1 MKKLFYLLLALPLAF
16 AACENTEE
24 PKPQVEKEAVLT
36 LTSEATMEFA
46 AEGGEGVIT
55 YTAEMVEIT
64 RESPVPEPEVE
75 ATCAADWVTDL
86 TVAEN
91 ITFTVLANEADARE
105 TKVVV
110 TYGDKSFE
118 VAVKQAAKEQGEEPK
133 PNAPVFEAVNAT
145 VEYDWNTT
153 MGEVEFKLENPIEG
167 VEVKAKSG
175 AMWISQVQ
183 VKDNKILFAMSENTG
198 DAREGKITA
207 EYGMLE
213 PIEFTVKQGAY
224 VAPDPVVTINEENV
238 NLEFDATEGSFTY
251 TVENPVEGVVA
262 EATTDA
268 QWISNLVAADGTVSF
283 TTSVNEGFVREAT
296 ITVTYGVASDSI
308 VVKQGAE
315 GQDPN
320 LKYYEYNMLSFE
332 AKARTANVWDIIMSE
347 DDEDLG
353 EVFSRITVQL
363 AEDNTGLIPTGEYST
378 EDGSIIVN
386 TSTNNSYSTWR
397 YTSSGADITI
407 CELYV
412 ENDLEAHTSYIEG
425 MFQIGDDVYGFS
437 YEGAVE
443 GFMYEELGE
452 DGVTSWTSF
461 SSRYAFDDVYILN
474 GAAEGFSVEFFI
486 HEMGVSSSN
495 HGTVP
500 AVGTYPVLNWMY
512 TTSQNYC
519 EGTNGGSKVN
529 GIYLQSGGEVVIEE
543 VAEGYKVTF
552 NVVDSNGTAWKG
564 SYTGAL

>member
-55 YTAEMVEIT
+55 FTAEWKDVT
-64 RESPVPEPEVE
+64 RNSPVPAPEVE
-75 ATCAADWVTDL
+75 ATCAADWVENL

-91 ITFTVLANEADARE
+91 ITFTVAANEADARE

-118 VAVKQAAKEQGEEPK
+118 VAVKQAAKGEEPK
-133 PNAPVFEAVNAT
+133 PNIPVFEAVTAT
-145 VEYDWNTT
+145 VEYEWNVT

-183 VKDNKILFAMSENTG
+183 VKENKIVFALAENKG
-198 DAREGKITA
+198 EAREGKITA
-207 EYGMLE
+207 EYGML
-213 PIEFTVKQGAY
+213 PAIEFTVKQGAY
-224 VAPDPVVTINEENV
+224 VAPAPVVTIAEESV
-238 NLEFDATEGSFTY
+238 ALAYDATEGSFTY

-268 QWISNLVAADGTVSF
+268 QWLSNLVAADGTVSF

-296 ITVTYGVASDSI
+296 ITVTYGEASDSI
-308 VVKQGAE
+308 VVKQGAA
-315 GQDPN
+315 GQDPD
-320 LKYYEYNMLSFE
+320 LDYYAYGIYTFE
-332 AKARTANVWDIIMSE
+332 VKPRTASVWDIVMSE
-347 DDEDLG
+347 MHTERG
-353 EVFSRITVQL
+353 QMFTRITVQL
-363 AEDNTGLIPTGEYST
+363 SEDNTGLIPTGEYST
-378 EDGSIIVN
+378 EDGSILVN
-386 TSTNNSYSTWR
+386 TSTDNSLSTWR
-397 YTSSGADITI
+397 YNSTATDITF

-425 MFQIGDDVYGFS
+425 MFQVGNEVYGFS
-437 YEGAVE
+437 YEGAVD

-452 DGVTSWTSF
+452 EGVTNWTSF
-461 SSRYAFDDVYILN
+461 SSRYAYEDCYILSGN
-474 GAAEGFSVEFFI
+474 AEGFTIELYI
-486 HEMGVSSSN
+486 HEMGVTSSN
-495 HGTVP
+495 HGTAP
-500 AVGTYPVLNWMY
+500 AVGTYPVLNWMFS
-512 TTSQNYC
+512 TSENYC

-529 GIYLQSGGEVVIEE
+529 GIYLKSEGEVVIEE
-543 VAEGYKVTF
+543 AADGYTVTF

-564 SYTGAL
+564 TYTGTL

>member
-55 YTAEMVEIT
+55 FTAEWKDVT

-86 TVAEN
+86 TVAET

-118 VAVKQAAKEQGEEPK
+118 VAVKQAAKGEEPK
-133 PNAPVFEAVNAT
+133 PNTPVFEAVTAT
-145 VEYDWNTT
+145 VEYEWNVT
-153 MGEVEFKLENPIEG
+153 MGEVEYKLENPIEG
-167 VEVKAKSG
+167 VEVKAKSNV
-175 AMWISQVQ
+175 MWISQLQ
-183 VKDNKILFAMSENTG
+183 AKDGKIIFALAENTG

-207 EYGMLE
+207 EYGML
-213 PIEFTVKQGAY
+213 PAIEFTVKQGAY
-224 VAPDPVVTINEENV
+224 VAQDPVVTPNEESV

-251 TVENPVEGVVA
+251 TVENPVEGVEAV
-262 EATTDA
+262 ATTDA
-268 QWISNLVAADGTVSF
+268 EWISNLAAADGTVSF
-283 TTSVNEGFVREAT
+283 ATSVNEGFVREAT
-296 ITVTYGVASDSI
+296 ITVTYGEASDSI

-315 GQDPN
+315 GQDSN
-320 LKYYEYNMLSFE
+320 LNYYVYNMLSFE

-347 DDEDLG
+347 KHPDLG

-397 YTSSGADITI
+397 YTSAGADITI

-437 YEGAVE
+437 YEGTVK
-443 GFMYEELGE
+443 GFMYEELGDE
-452 DGVTSWTSF
+452 GVTNWTSF
-461 SSRYAFDDVYILN
+461 TCKYSYGDCYTIN
-474 GAAEGFSVEFFI
+474 GAAEGFSLEFFI
-486 HEMGVSSSN
+486 HEVGVNKNN
-495 HGTVP
+495 HGTAP
-500 AVGTYPVLNWMY
+500 AAGTYPVLNWMSN
-512 TTSQNYC
+512 TSENYC

-552 NVVDSNGTAWKG
+552 DVVDSNGTAWKG